1 MLLRQGP
8 IFMQL
13 GSMLCSPLP
22 DEPLTVGRK
31 LALHQSAVKGKG
43 RTTPFMTRMK
53 MRWQMIVI
61 KHLHPDS
68 EKPAYL
74 WHDQMF
80 S

>member
-22 DEPLTVGRK
+22 DEPLAVGRK
-31 LALHQSAVKGKG
+31 LALHQTAVKGKG

-53 MRWQMIVI
+53 MRFDNP
-61 KHLHPDS
+61 LAFS
-68 EKPAYL
+68 A
-74 WHDQMF
+74 DQAPRSF
-80 S
+80 DTS